1 MNFNSN
7 AVVYFEIPVTDLKR
21 AITFYKAVFDFD
33 FEIDYIDHNEM
44 AIFPFCDK
52 LRGISGALVKGEIY
66 IPSLN
71 GTLIYFNTDDIE
83 ATLQLVVEQGAKILY
98 PKTSNGI
105 WGYVA
110 EFQDLEGNRI
120 GLHMKVLDAP
130 IP

>member
-1 MNFNSN
+1 MSSNCN
-7 AVVYFEIPVTDLKR
+7 AVVYFEIPVRDINR
-21 AITFYKAVFDFD
+21 AISFYKAIFDFD

-44 AIFPFCDK
+44 AIFPFFDK

-83 ATLQLVVEQGAKILY
+83 ASLQLVVEQRAKILY

-110 EFQDLEGNRI
+110 EFQDSEGNRI
-120 GLHMKVLDAP
+120 GLHMKVLESP
-130 IP
+130 I